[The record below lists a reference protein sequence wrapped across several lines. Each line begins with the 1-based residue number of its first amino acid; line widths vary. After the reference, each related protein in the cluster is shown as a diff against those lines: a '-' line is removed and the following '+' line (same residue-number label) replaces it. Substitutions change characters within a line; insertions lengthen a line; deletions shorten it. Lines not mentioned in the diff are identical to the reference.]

1 MPIDLLSS
9 EQEEGKRE
17 LFSTKKKQAEKQTVE
32 MTSPIQEEQPPG
44 KDKKPGWWGS
54 FLNKK
59 DKAKKPEPKPEP
71 TPEPEKKEPISSQDQ
86 DLNQKSL
93 PIKELDFEA
102 ESAENKQPLKEP
114 QEEISAE
121 TSKISEQ
128 PISKEKKDQKQP
140 VVFKRGELEISL
152 MPKRAVVIPRIVRS
166 RFLLFL
172 AILII
177 IFTIFT
183 VVWLYTD
190 WYFER
195 LGTEVYRLQREIQ
208 LLEAKSVSFLEI
220 RDEISALER
229 KAAQV
234 DSILNNHIY
243 WTKFFTLLEAHTIND
258 VYFGDFF
265 ANTSENIHLEATARD
280 LISLAKQIVA
290 FSQASD
296 FIKELSVSGIRK
308 LPAGVG
314 ASFDLSLVDNVFHK

>member
-9 EQEEGKRE
+9 EQEEEKRE
-17 LFSTKKKQAEKQTVE
+17 LFDARKNQVKKQTIE
-32 MTSPIQEEQPPG
+32 MTSPTQEEQPPG
-44 KDKKPGWWGS
+44 KNKKPGWWGS
-54 FLNKK
+54 FLFKK
-59 DKAKKPEPKPEP
+59 VKQPESLKEVS
-71 TPEPEKKEPISSQDQ
+71 KKEPISSQDQ

-93 PIKELDFEA
+93 STEKPDSEL
-102 ESAENKQPLKEP
+102 STAENDQPLKEI
-114 QEEISAE
+114 QEETSSE
-121 TSKISEQ
+121 TPKISER
-128 PISKEKKDQKQP
+128 PSLKEKKDQKRP
-140 VVFKRGELEISL
+140 VVVKAGDLEISL
-152 MPKRAVVIPRIVRS
+152 MPERAVVIPRIVRS

-172 AILII
+172 AILVI

-183 VVWLYTD
+183 IVWLYAD

-195 LGTEVYRLQREIQ
+195 LGTEVHRLQGEIQ
-208 LLEAKSVSFLEI
+208 LLEAKSVAFLEI

-229 KAAQV
+229 KAVQV

-243 WTKFFTLLEAHTIND
+243 WTKFFTLLEVHTIND
-258 VYFGDFF
+258 IYFGDFF

-296 FIKELSVSGIRK
+296 FVKELRVSGIRK

-314 ASFDLSLVDNVFHK
+314 ASFDLTLVDNVFHK